1 MINGFIPANQAGDYR
16 LSLQEGDIFEVANFE
31 VERCPHMYK
40 VMEHTFVIRFI
51 AQTTFFKFISKGL
64 VISLQK
70 FMLPKH
76 DHLQILANTNLEL
89 PYVFPLFYQI
99 NCEIIL
105 TD

>member
-1 MINGFIPANQAGDYR
+1 MINRFIPANQAGDYR
-16 LSLQEGDIFEVANFE
+16 SSLQEGDIFEVANFE

-40 VMEHTFVIRFI
+40 VTEHTFVIWFI
-51 AQTTFFKFISKGL
+51 AQTTFVKFNRKGL

-70 FMLPKH
+70 FMLRKH